1 MSMTQEQTILSY
13 LQEGNTLT
21 SMAAFNLFGITKLA
35 ARVSDLRKKGY
46 PIQNDLV
53 NVPTRYKP
61 VKVANYYYGDVKK
74 PTQGDLDL

>member
-35 ARVSDLRKKGY
+35 ARVSDLRKKAEGKK
-46 PIQNDLV
+46 ILRDDSHA
-53 NVPTRYKP
+53 
-61 VKVANYYYGDVKK
+61 VASTGAEV
-74 PTQGDLDL
+74 LDGCH